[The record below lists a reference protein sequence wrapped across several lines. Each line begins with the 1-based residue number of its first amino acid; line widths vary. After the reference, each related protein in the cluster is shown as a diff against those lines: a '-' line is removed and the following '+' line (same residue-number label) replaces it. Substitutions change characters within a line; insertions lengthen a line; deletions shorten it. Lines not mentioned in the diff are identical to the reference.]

1 MKIRQRFLVFL
12 GISFLIL
19 FSTTML
25 MAADENASAAP
36 AANRLIS
43 ESGLLTGFG
52 TGDIE
57 EGHYQ
62 TVLLIWHLGINMD
75 HIFPSL
81 KTHKGKL
88 TFYIEPQINP
98 VVEPESDF
106 EFGVG
111 LGIQYQYPV
120 TEKLSAYI
128 LGGVGPH
135 YISVVTDDQ
144 ANGFTFSDTVGA
156 GIYYN
161 LTDRSA
167 INVGYRFRHLSNAGI
182 QKPNGGIESHFG
194 VIGYSV
200 FFN

>member
-1 MKIRQRFLVFL
+1 MRIERRILFVL
-12 GISFLIL
+12 GISFLII
-19 FSTTML
+19 FSACTAE
-25 MAADENASAAP
+25 AADNPSSAAP
-36 AANRLIS
+36 AAKRLFS
-43 ESGLLTGFG
+43 ESGFLTGFG

-62 TVLLIWHLGINMD
+62 TVLMIWHLGINMNLV
-75 HIFPSL
+75 FPSL

-98 VVEPESDF
+98 VIEPESDF

-111 LGIQYQYPV
+111 LGFQYQYPF

-135 YISVVTDDQ
+135 YISVVTEDQ
-144 ANGFTFSDTVGA
+144 SNGFTFSDTLGA
-156 GIYYN
+156 GLYYHLN
-161 LTDRSA
+161 DHSA
-167 INVGYRFRHLSNAGI
+167 INVGYRFRHLSNADI
-182 QKPNGGIESHFG
+182 HEPNGGIESHFG

>member
-1 MKIRQRFLVFL
+1 MKIRQRVLFILS
-12 GISFLIL
+12 ISFLII
-19 FSTTML
+19 FSTGMA
-25 MAADENASAAP
+25 MAADDNSSTTP
-36 AANRLIS
+36 AANRLFS

-75 HIFPSL
+75 RVFPSL

-88 TFYIEPQINP
+88 TFYLEPQINP

-111 LGIQYQYPV
+111 LGFQYQYPF

-128 LGGVGPH
+128 LGSVGPH

-156 GIYYN
+156 GIYYH
-161 LTDRSA
+161 LTQNSA

>member
-1 MKIRQRFLVFL
+1 MIIRQRIFFTLSIL
-12 GISFLIL
+12 FLII
-19 FSTTML
+19 FSTG
-25 MAADENASAAP
+25 MAIGSDENASSAP
-36 AANRLIS
+36 AANRLFS
-43 ESGLLTGFG
+43 ESGLITGFG
-52 TGDIE
+52 TGTIE

-75 HIFPSL
+75 RVFPSL

-88 TFYIEPQINP
+88 TFYIEPQVNP
-98 VVEPESDF
+98 VVEPESDY

-111 LGIQYQYPV
+111 LGFQYQYPIM
-120 TEKLSAYI
+120 EKLSAYV
-128 LGGVGPH
+128 LAGVGPH

-144 ANGFTFSDTVGA
+144 ANGLTFSDTAGVGL
-156 GIYYN
+156 YYHLN
-161 LTDRSA
+161 DRSA

>member
-1 MKIRQRFLVFL
+1 MRIQRRILFVL
-12 GISFLIL
+12 GISFLII
-19 FSTTML
+19 FSTGMAT
-25 MAADENASAAP
+25 AADDQSSAALV
-36 AANRLIS
+36 ASRLFS
-43 ESGLLTGFG
+43 ESGFITGFG
-52 TGDIE
+52 TGTVE

-75 HIFPSL
+75 RVFPSL

-98 VVEPESDF
+98 VVEPESDY

-111 LGIQYQYPV
+111 LGFKYQYPIM
-120 TEKLSAYI
+120 EELSVYA
-128 LGGVGPH
+128 LAGVGPH
-135 YISVVTDDQ
+135 YISVVADDQ
-144 ANGFTFSDTVGA
+144 ANGFIFSDTVGI
-156 GIYYN
+156 GIYYHLN
-161 LTDRSA
+161 DHSA

>member
-1 MKIRQRFLVFL
+1 MRIQRRILFVL
-12 GISFLIL
+12 GISFLII
-19 FSTTML
+19 FSTGMAT
-25 MAADENASAAP
+25 AADDQSSAAP
-36 AANRLIS
+36 VATRLFS
-43 ESGLLTGFG
+43 ESGFLTGFG

-75 HIFPSL
+75 RVFSSL

-111 LGIQYQYPV
+111 MGFQYQYPF
-120 TEKLSAYI
+120 TEKMSAYI
-128 LGGVGPH
+128 LGSVGPH

-156 GIYYN
+156 GLYYN
-161 LTDRSA
+161 LNDHSA

>member
-1 MKIRQRFLVFL
+1 MIIRQRIFFTLSIL
-12 GISFLIL
+12 FLII
-19 FSTTML
+19 FSTG
-25 MAADENASAAP
+25 MAIGSDENASSAT
-36 AANRLIS
+36 AANQLFS
-43 ESGLLTGFG
+43 ESGLVTGFG
-52 TGDIE
+52 TGTIE

-75 HIFPSL
+75 RVFPSL

-88 TFYIEPQINP
+88 TFYIEPQVNP
-98 VVEPESDF
+98 VVEPESDY

-111 LGIQYQYPV
+111 LGFQYQYPIM
-120 TEKLSAYI
+120 EKLSAYV
-128 LGGVGPH
+128 LAGVGPH

-144 ANGFTFSDTVGA
+144 ANGFTFSDTAGVGL
-156 GIYYN
+156 YYH

-182 QKPNGGIESHFG
+182 QEPNGGIESHFG